1 MRNSL
6 PFTTIIFYFFLIF
19 QFVSMIKQCSMLH
32 NSSLFIRMVNNTT
45 GEKLHRHTK
54 RFSPNYM
61 PLATKQWLM
70 GVYLAEYNGLEYI
83 AISHQQ

>member
-1 MRNSL
+1 
-6 PFTTIIFYFFLIF
+6 
-19 QFVSMIKQCSMLH
+19 
-32 NSSLFIRMVNNTT
+32 
-45 GEKLHRHTK
+45 
-54 RFSPNYM
+54 M